1 MKLFKRERSAY
12 DKIVDKFEN
21 SFRKTGFLADHAF
34 KTPDRDLWNH
44 MKELLTDCNT
54 PYVFSNILV
63 ACKEVPYTEELF
75 QRITLKEQD
84 NKKLSSN
91 KITGDKTFATT
102 SPMDCKF
109 YECIYIQSPLNSR
122 KPVKKSVIKNTIK
135 KIVELSSNYEIFPHV
150 VTFLQNQLKYA
161 TENGEDDD
169 IKDLFNVK
177 NSPNIVLVP
186 QLVDGL
192 YYNVDGVRAYP
203 FFTEKYHYYKTR
215 LNQIQFNFKVWNQ
228 EGMSYTK
235 KVGFFDV
242 GTYSWV
248 DKSTGEI
255 FEKDIF
261 YCRFFFKYYNPFMF
275 FEPYEVEEL
284 TKDLYNEPLTD
295 KTKEI
300 LKNTLDA
307 YYNDFESG
315 RAFYNAAIK
324 DITIYKKDDRYFD
337 DPEEPDDEELEDED
351 TENTSSKQPAKQKS
365 AKEIKDEEEKE
376 KQEDEK
382 ISTISRR
389 ILSTKMLKSFIMG
402 YNGIKFYSFYP
413 HLGDILLGIADD
425 AFNNSK
431 GRPRPDSPVRSNAVL
446 QSLQLLITIK
456 SNSDLFTTN
465 TFTNPWDYPCLIAYK
480 RTIQYDTPKDKKRNT
495 KKTPPIKD
503 RYLSFEEYGLLSA
516 NTVKSPETAGAVL
529 NVNPFKCYS
538 KFIKN
543 K

>member
-1 MKLFKRERSAY
+1 MKLFKRERTEY
-12 DKIVDKFEN
+12 DKIVDKFDN
-21 SFRKTGFLADHAF
+21 SFRKTGFLAEHAF
-34 KTPDRDLWNH
+34 ETPDRDLWNH

-63 ACKEVPYTEELF
+63 AYKEVPYTEELF

-84 NKKLSSN
+84 NKKANINRL
-91 KITGDKTFATT
+91 TGDKTFATT
-102 SPMDCKF
+102 APMNCKF
-109 YECIYIQSPLNSR
+109 YECVYIQSPLNSK
-122 KPVKKSVIKNTIK
+122 KPVKRSVIKNTIK
-135 KIVELSSNYEIFPHV
+135 KIKSLKKEYTIYPHV
-150 VTFLQNQLKYA
+150 VTFLENQLKYA
-161 TENGEDDD
+161 NEIGEDDD

-215 LNQIQFNFKVWNQ
+215 LNQIQFNFKVWNK

-242 GTYSWV
+242 GTYTWT
-248 DKSTGEI
+248 DKGTGEI
-255 FEKDIF
+255 FERDIF
-261 YCRFFFKYYNPFMF
+261 YCRFFYKYFNPLMF
-275 FEPYEVEEL
+275 FEPYEIEEL
-284 TKDLYNEPLTD
+284 LRDLSFEPLTD

-300 LKNTLDA
+300 LNNTVLA
-307 YYNDFESG
+307 YYNDFDEG

-324 DITIYKKDDRYFD
+324 DITIYKKDDRYFE
-337 DPEEPDDEELEDED
+337 PEEEPEEEELDEDE
-351 TENTSSKQPAKQKS
+351 TP
-365 AKEIKDEEEKE
+365 KEIVKDKTQKESKEEEEKN

-389 ILSTKMLKSFIMG
+389 ILSIKMLKSFIMG
-402 YNGIKFYSFYP
+402 YNGVKFYSFYP

-431 GRPRPDSPVRSNAVL
+431 GRLRPDSPVRSNAVL

-480 RTIQYDTPKDKKRNT
+480 RTIQYDTPKAKKRNA

-503 RYLSFEEYGLLSA
+503 RYLSFDEYGLLSA
-516 NTVKSPETAGAVL
+516 NTVKSPETAGTVL
-529 NVNPFKCYS
+529 NINPFKCYS
-538 KFIKN
+538 RYIKN
-543 K
+543 LYK